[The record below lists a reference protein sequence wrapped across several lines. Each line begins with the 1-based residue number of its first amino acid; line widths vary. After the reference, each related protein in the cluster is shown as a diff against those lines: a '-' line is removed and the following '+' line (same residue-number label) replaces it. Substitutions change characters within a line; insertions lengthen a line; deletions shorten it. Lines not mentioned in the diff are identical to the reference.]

1 MELDKTVPGGL
12 YQDSDGQGW
21 HDCNGKPVSNED
33 VKKLLAKLKGEPE
46 ATEDVEPEVD
56 LSLKESGE
64 KTVTS
69 KRGK

>member
-1 MELDKTVPGGL
+1 MELDKTIPGGL
-12 YQDSDGQGW
+12 YLDSDGQGW
-21 HDCNGKPVSNED
+21 HDCNGKPISPQD
-33 VKKLLAKLKGEPE
+33 VKKALGQVDEPE
-46 ATEDVEPEVD
+46 AKLEVEPEVD